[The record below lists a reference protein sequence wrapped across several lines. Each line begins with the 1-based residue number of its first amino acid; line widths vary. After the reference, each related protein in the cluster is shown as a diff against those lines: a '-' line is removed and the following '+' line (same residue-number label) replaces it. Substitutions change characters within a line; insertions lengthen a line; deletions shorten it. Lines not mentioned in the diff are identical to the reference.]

1 MASRGRSRA
10 RYDKHAGPA
19 GVVPDE
25 LLEQLAAA
33 GAPPDLLEVLA
44 NASELEEV
52 LDGLIASGAL
62 PSPEE
67 AFEAVLGGFTPLT
80 DPDCDPLTAELTGYE
95 FLATLRAAGAGT
107 DLSAV
112 LHSMIE
118 SAERVGG
125 SEALAMTRVLG
136 VTGPEAVRAAA
147 SAVATRLVAGGL
159 PDAAWADAVGR
170 PKAGA
175 CFGYSDLAG
184 AQEVIAL
191 QFSYGRRQHAVSV
204 LIDHQIS
211 GGVKDCYVAG
221 RPRLL
226 RRQYAEVAEMR
237 GASLHDYSASEA
249 VEILERALAAR
260 PCPVELDQ
268 IEDVGIHLDLLRS
281 RVDLLRRPAL
291 PNRPARDAARRS
303 VHRLKIG
310 LRGAKPPIWRRI
322 EVASDT
328 SLEQL
333 NDLIQAAFGWLG
345 GHLWV
350 FTTANDE
357 FGPADAELGFRDAA
371 RPTIAMVV
379 PRAGDRLR
387 YIYDFGDDWQH
398 NIVVEQVAAADATA
412 TYPRCLDG
420 RRAAPPDD
428 CGGIGAYEELLEA
441 LADPG
446 NPDHAERTQWLG
458 DRVPIEWNPASFDR
472 AAIDSALLAVASDAG
487 PGPVA
492 RPIG

>member
-1 MASRGRSRA
+1 
-10 RYDKHAGPA
+10 
-19 GVVPDE
+19 
-25 LLEQLAAA
+25 
-33 GAPPDLLEVLA
+33 
-44 NASELEEV
+44 
-52 LDGLIASGAL
+52 
-62 PSPEE
+62 
-67 AFEAVLGGFTPLT
+67 
-80 DPDCDPLTAELTGYE
+80 
-95 FLATLRAAGAGT
+95 
-107 DLSAV
+107 
-112 LHSMIE
+112 
-118 SAERVGG
+118 
-125 SEALAMTRVLG
+125 MTRVLALIG
-136 VTGPEAVRAAA
+136 RKRSARRLGRCRAAGG
-147 SAVATRLVAGGL
+147 GGL

-191 QFSYGRRQHAVSV
+191 PFSYGRRQHALSV
-204 LIDHQIS
+204 LIDHQLG

-237 GASLHDYSASEA
+237 GASLHDYSAPEA

-371 RPTIAMVV
+371 RPTIATVV

-387 YIYDFGDDWQH
+387 YTYDFGDDWQH
-398 NIVVEQVAAADATA
+398 DIVVEQVAAADAAA
-412 TYPRCLDG
+412 TYPRCLVGDG
-420 RRAAPPDD
+420 PRHPTTAAGSGHTRSCWRRSPIRAIPTTPSESSGSVIGCRSSGTRLVRRRRYRRRAPRRR
-428 CGGIGAYEELLEA
+428 
-441 LADPG
+441 
-446 NPDHAERTQWLG
+446 ER
-458 DRVPIEWNPASFDR
+458 RC
-472 AAIDSALLAVASDAG
+472 
-487 PGPVA
+487 GPV
-492 RPIG
+492 PGSG